1 MYHHIQAQR
10 KARQRK
16 KWLLGILEGLLILL
30 LIALVTVIIIRSL
43 TAKHISAEEQAAAD
57 HYQGIVPSKTENDA
71 PNISKIPEIQP
82 EVLALMEQNSDA
94 VGLLHFEG
102 DRTLYVCQTT
112 DNVYYMNHRF
122 DKSEDS
128 AGMIYMDYR
137 NSLWPRSDNL
147 ILYGH
152 NMRDGSRFGTLKRFE
167 KKDYILKYPIFQF
180 IEKYETVEYVPFAIF
195 HTTVLTDDETYYPFD
210 QADFVDEADFNQYIY
225 DVRLRSVLDIP
236 IEVEYGDKLL
246 TLATCHSGIERGR
259 LVIVCRE
266 VKDADNIKQSNSSQH

>member
-1 MYHHIQAQR
+1 MYRRAQAQR
-10 KARQRK
+10 KARKRK
-16 KWLLGILEGLLILL
+16 KQLLGMLEGLLIFL
-30 LIALVTVIIIRSL
+30 LIALVAVIIVRLLSV
-43 TAKHISAEEQAAAD
+43 KEISTEEQAAAD
-57 HYQGIVPSKTENDA
+57 HYQGIVTAQTVTDASIVSEN
-71 PNISKIPEIQP
+71 PEIQP
-82 EVLALMEQNSDA
+82 EILALMEQNSDA

-112 DNVYYMNHRF
+112 DNVYYMNHCF
-122 DKSEDS
+122 DKSEDP

-167 KKDYILKYPIFQF
+167 KKDYILKYPIFQLV
-180 IEKYETVEYVPFAIF
+180 EKYETVDYVPFAVF

-210 QADFVDEADFNQYIY
+210 QVDFVDEADFNQYIY
-225 DVRLRSVLDIP
+225 DVKSRSVLDIP

-266 VKDADNIKQSNSSQH
+266 VKDTDNIK